1 MINKR
6 KMEIDEN
13 NDKNEMLRELSKVLG
28 EEEYF
33 LEKAM
38 ITYKEQQEKCY
49 TFFRD
54 DDTNIFLQKYNLCQ
68 RPEDTNMSLRRFD
81 SNGEV
86 CGYMS
91 ESLAEK
97 FNLKK
102 IDLNEFIH
110 KFVKPII
117 KENLILKRKN
127 EQKDNQIDL
136 MINFMYETW
145 CKYPGTISHVL
156 RKNGFNDDKCGTC
169 ENTDRNCIKCLK
181 EYFETKTKEKGE

>member
-6 KMEIDEN
+6 KLKIDEN
-13 NDKNEMLRELSKVLG
+13 NDKYEMLRKLSKILG
-28 EEEYF
+28 KDEYF

-38 ITYKEQQEKCY
+38 ITYTEQQEKYY

-54 DDTNIFLQKYNLCQ
+54 DDTNIFLQKYNWCQ
-68 RPEDTNMSLRRFD
+68 RPEDTNMSLKRFD

-117 KENLILKRKN
+117 KENLILKKEN
-127 EQKDNQIDL
+127 EEKDNQIDL
-136 MINFMYETW
+136 MAEMIDELSEYYTRYWGKNNKF
-145 CKYPGTISHVL
+145 CKE
-156 RKNGFNDDKCGTC
+156 D
-169 ENTDRNCIKCLK
+169 CIKKDIDCK
-181 EYFETKTKEKGE
+181 DCIKQYFEKITKEKK